1 MRKDKKVTILST
13 FAEDI
18 LIDET
23 GRIIR
28 KQKGRS
34 AFYLMK
40 AFKEKRVGVNLITAP
55 SMEVE
60 ILIKGGEEHGR
71 IKKEPKPQE

>member
-1 MRKDKKVTILST
+1 MRKNKKVTILST

-28 KQKGRS
+28 KQKGGP

-40 AFKEKRVGVNLITAP
+40 AFKEKGVGVNLITAP

-60 ILIKGGEEHGR
+60 ILIKGGEE
-71 IKKEPKPQE
+71 

>member
-28 KQKGRS
+28 KQKGGP
-34 AFYLMK
+34 AF
-40 AFKEKRVGVNLITAP
+40 I
-55 SMEVE
+55 S
-60 ILIKGGEEHGR
+60 
-71 IKKEPKPQE
+71 